1 MKISTDHGYDNDFI
15 ATDDQVTKDVNKF
28 RNHPSIIMRKKKKKN
43 DQSFY
48 IGRVTYDDVLKKV
61 KTLDTERASQQSD
74 IPTKNLKKNS
84 DYFAEYF
91 YENINQCISKLIFP
105 SDLKL
110 TEVYINLVYKKKSK
124 NSRDNYRPVSILSN
138 ISEIYERCIY
148 DQIQLFFDS
157 LLSKYQC
164 GFRRGYNAQ
173 HSLITLIEKWKKS
186 VDNGGTFGE
195 LLTNLSKAFDC
206 LPVELKQ
213 SENFDSFKLKIKN
226 WVPFKCP
233 CRLCKTYIQQV

>member
-1 MKISTDHGYDNDFI
+1 MKISTDGYHGYDNDFI
-15 ATDDQVTKDVNKF
+15 TTDDQVTNDVNKF

-61 KTLDTERASQQSD
+61 KTLDTERTSQQSD
-74 IPTKNLKKNS
+74 IPTKNLKRNS

-124 NSRDNYRPVSILSN
+124 TPEITIGQLAYYPIFLKFTKDVSMIKFSSFSILCCLN
-138 ISEIYERCIY
+138 INA
-148 DQIQLFFDS
+148 
-157 LLSKYQC
+157 
-164 GFRRGYNAQ
+164 GF
-173 HSLITLIEKWKKS
+173 
-186 VDNGGTFGE
+186 
-195 LLTNLSKAFDC
+195 
-206 LPVELKQ
+206 VEATTH
-213 SENFDSFKLKIKN
+213 NT
-226 WVPFKCP
+226 P
-233 CRLCKTYIQQV
+233 